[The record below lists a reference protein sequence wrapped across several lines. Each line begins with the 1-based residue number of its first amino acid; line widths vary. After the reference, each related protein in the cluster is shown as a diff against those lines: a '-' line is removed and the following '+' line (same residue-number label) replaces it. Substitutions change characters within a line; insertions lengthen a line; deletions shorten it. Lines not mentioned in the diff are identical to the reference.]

1 MSVGLICFDMKNYKF
16 CCRTLV
22 GRFIITRLAK
32 ESVVRIQEILF
43 SRPGV
48 FNLLY
53 HATPLTDFGML
64 ATPHNDNVKIE
75 LRR

>member
-1 MSVGLICFDMKNYKF
+1 MLVDDELNDPSKNFSY
-16 CCRTLV
+16 C
-22 GRFIITRLAK
+22 IM
-32 ESVVRIQEILF
+32 ESMQWI
-43 SRPGV
+43 RPGV
-48 FNLLY
+48 FNLLN

>member
-1 MSVGLICFDMKNYKF
+1 MKRFVNTTEYSSLRVLSSRILHEICLLI
-16 CCRTLV
+16 
-22 GRFIITRLAK
+22 GELAI
-32 ESVVRIQEILF
+32 RA
-43 SRPGV
+43 GV

-64 ATPHNDNVKIE
+64 ATPHNDNLKIE

>member
-1 MSVGLICFDMKNYKF
+1 MKIYAVSRVPRLTGAVNTPKN
-16 CCRTLV
+16 
-22 GRFIITRLAK
+22 II
-32 ESVVRIQEILF
+32 F
-43 SRPGV
+43 RPGV

-64 ATPHNDNVKIE
+64 AAPHNDNVKIE

>member
-1 MSVGLICFDMKNYKF
+1 MEIRKKNYYYQTKYL
-16 CCRTLV
+16 T
-22 GRFIITRLAK
+22 
-32 ESVVRIQEILF
+32 F
-43 SRPGV
+43 SEGV

-53 HATPLTDFGML
+53 HATPLTYFGML